1 MSVVTTIV
9 TRCHIH
15 KKRDGQALEDR
26 LCPIATA
33 NFTVNLKLP
42 EQPCQLSS
50 HHHRSHQRLI
60 VQIIVATPVRQVLL
74 PSPVPPF
81 ERLIDIQQCQMISFC
96 AREFQLSLICGL
108 FTTGWGLK
116 DVLHLKE

>member
-1 MSVVTTIV
+1 MPVVTTVV

-15 KKRDGQALEDR
+15 KKRDGQALEDW
-26 LCPIATA
+26 LCPIATTD
-33 NFTVNLKLP
+33 FTVNLKLP

-60 VQIIVATPVRQVLL
+60 VQIIVTTPVRQVLL
-74 PSPVPPF
+74 SSPVSPL

-108 FTTGWGLK
+108 FTTGGGLK
-116 DVLHLKE
+116 DVLHLEE